1 MTLRLQ
7 TGVRAMSAV
16 QARYIAAIVMR
27 NAPIQDKVSEWT
39 LAIWVIVVIAA
50 VVVNYLR
57 GH

>member
-1 MTLRLQ
+1 
-7 TGVRAMSAV
+7 MSAV